1 MYDLDRI
8 VTQYLPNPA
17 ARRIASPR
25 GRLRSFRVLS
35 VVLVVLA
42 TSGMQAFAQDSDAGD
57 GWTFTISPYLWTA
70 AIEGKAGTL
79 PGLPPADIDQSFSDI
94 FDDLKFAG
102 MVLGTARKGRFG
114 VSGNVQYVKTSAKS
128 NSLSPLFG
136 GEKLTSESLIVDAL
150 GEYAVIQTE
159 RSAMRLA
166 AGARVWL
173 VDTELRLSAG
183 VLPGRTINHDETWV
197 DPVVGLN
204 GRFDVASKV
213 FLTGWGYVGGFG
225 VGSDNMADLFGG
237 LGYRFTGAVSGTLG
251 YRWLKVDRQE
261 DDFLYDVRQ
270 HGPVAGV
277 SFRF

>member
-1 MYDLDRI
+1 LLLALIGSSLNALAD
-8 VTQYLPNPA
+8 QPG
-17 ARRIASPR
+17 AS
-25 GRLRSFRVLS
+25 
-35 VVLVVLA
+35 
-42 TSGMQAFAQDSDAGD
+42 D
-57 GWTFTISPYLWTA
+57 GWTFTISPYLWA
-70 AIEGKAGTL
+70 AGIEGKVGTL

-114 VSGNVQYVKTSAKS
+114 IAGNVQYVKTSAKS

-150 GEYAVIQTE
+150 GEYTVIQTE
-159 RSAMRLA
+159 RSAMRFT
-166 AGARVWL
+166 AGARVWS

-204 GRFDVASKV
+204 GRIDVASKV

-225 VGSDNMADLFGG
+225 IGSDNMADLFGG
-237 LGYRFTGAVSGTLG
+237 LGYRFTGTVSGTLG
-251 YRWLKVDRQE
+251 YRWLKVDRKE
-261 DDFLYDVRQ
+261 DDFLYHVRQ
-270 HGPVAGV
+270 HGPIIGLT
-277 SFRF
+277 FRF